1 MLASELAKQALNE
14 AGLIDIRSGMVADE
28 DLMAIAMSR
37 LVTVGNS
44 INGDPALSFGYL
56 NIEFSTPALDYEVGR
71 QAVETVPVLGTSSE
85 QAVRTD
91 KNFLIQV
98 GEGTFAG
105 AGFLPLRLPKCFDA
119 QKEFHACDHAEL
131 ETDRRLGRDKGYRYS
146 YRLEGESLGII
157 SLSHMP
163 SAPFTAVFDKLLPI
177 PTAEG
182 EDLDIPPNAQ
192 EYYKLRVALALAG
205 NNTIGVQQMEGI
217 QLRLESA
224 RLGLVRT
231 NAKNKV
237 SPKLCPHRSL
247 SRFCFT

>member
-1 MLASELAKQALNE
+1 MLASELAKQALKS

-28 DLMAIAMSR
+28 DLMATAVSA
-37 LVTVGNS
+37 LVGVGNVL
-44 INGDPALSFGYL
+44 NGDPSLSFGYL

-91 KNFLIQV
+91 KYALIQV

-119 QKEFHACDHAEL
+119 LREFHACDHAEL
-131 ETDRRLGRDKGYRYS
+131 ETNRRLGRDKGFRYS
-146 YRLEGESLGII
+146 YRLEGESLGVI

-163 SAPFTAVFDKLLPI
+163 AAPFTAVFDKLLPV

-182 EDLDIPPNAQ
+182 EDLDIPPNSVQ
-192 EYYKLRVALALAG
+192 LYKLMTAYALASDSLS
-205 NNTIGVQQMEGI
+205 TEQMNAI
-217 QLRLESA
+217 QAQIANA
-224 RLGLVRT
+224 RLAVVRT
-231 NAKNKV
+231 NSKNKV
-237 SPKLCPHRSL
+237 SPKLWPCRSFA
-247 SRFCFT
+247 RFNFT